1 MVEPFSDYS
10 INKGPTSSSINWV
23 NPAAETSN
31 RPSFDSMDL
40 RTLEHEVTGG
50 VTPRSNLPQ
59 PDNLASVSPTSETDA
74 QQKLQ
79 QEQWKH
85 DFAMDTMRKTGEEWV
100 RHYQRMQELLL
111 ALV

>member
-31 RPSFDSMDL
+31 RPSFNSMNL

-50 VTPRSNLPQ
+50 VTPLSNLPQ
-59 PDNLASVSPTSETDA
+59 PDSPTSETDA
-74 QQKLQ
+74 QQKL
-79 QEQWKH
+79 EEEKWKR
-85 DFAMDTMRKTGEEWV
+85 DFRSDAMEKILQGWMETHRIMR
-100 RHYQRMQELLL
+100 ELLL